1 MPWSEVETTERYDEW
16 ERADG
21 YATLRVRERA
31 DGSYVVRL
39 DRLEQAPD
47 GRSYRRERVGDRER
61 ADELVTDWKEA
72 FDLSEE
78 SSR

>member
-1 MPWSEVETTERYDEW
+1 MPWNEVETAERYDEW

-21 YATLRVRERA
+21 YATLRVREHP

-47 GRSYRRERVGDRER
+47 GREYRRERVGDREH
-61 ADELVTDWKEA
+61 ADEVVTEWKRT
-72 FDLSEE
+72 FDLPEE
-78 SSR
+78 

>member
-1 MPWSEVETTERYDEW
+1 MPWSEVETPERYEEW

-21 YATLRVRERA
+21 YATLRVREHP

-47 GRSYRRERVGDRER
+47 GRGYRRERVDDRER
-61 ADELVTDWKEA
+61 ADDLVSEWKAAFELQEA
-72 FDLSEE
+72 
-78 SSR
+78 